1 MLTISKPL
9 NSGQAQTY
17 HAKEFTS
24 AEQNYWKQGDAI
36 LGEWQGQLAEKYG
49 LAGAIDAQHFAR
61 LSEGQNPHT
70 AEQLVK
76 HRKAQ
81 EYTTADGSTVKPV
94 EHRAGWDATFSA
106 PKSVSLTALVGGDN
120 RVREAHRQA
129 VTIALTELERY
140 TQARIGGN
148 NPAETTGK
156 FIAAKFEHDTAR
168 PVDGYAA
175 PQLHTHAVI
184 FNMTE
189 RPDGSTR
196 ALQERG
202 FFDSQQFATAVYQS
216 ELTYRL
222 RNLGY
227 EIEAGKSGAPD
238 VKGYTPEYL
247 EASSPR
253 RQQIEEAIARSGFS
267 GPEAAQ
273 IAAHNT
279 RDKKEIHTPSEVL
292 AAHRQI
298 AAEFGN
304 QADRVVADARVRAEG
319 LAHNR
324 VPDAPQR
331 AQEAVSY
338 AKDRGFEREAVTD
351 ERDIMRDALRRGMG
365 DLTFDQVRE
374 NFNQRHGSGEFQTVE
389 GQKHETGRQFTT
401 RETIAAELATIGHMQ
416 RGQNTVEPIMPME
429 QAAAHADTRD
439 FLNPA
444 QRRAIEEVLTTQDRV
459 HGLQGLAG
467 TGKTTT
473 LESIREG
480 AERNGYAVEGFAPT
494 SRATAQL
501 RHAGISADTLQGFL
515 ARGGEEQMKGDPD
528 RRHLYMV
535 DESSLSSTR
544 QMQAF
549 MEKIGPQDRVLLIGD
564 TRQHQGVDA
573 GKPFEQMQQAGMQTS
588 QLDQIMRQKDPELLR
603 VVEHFA
609 KNETA
614 IGVSLLQQQGRITEI
629 PDNAQRIEAIARD
642 YAAKPENTLVVSPD
656 NASRRE
662 INDAIRAELQG
673 AGVVSKDDHRMEVLT
688 QRSELTSVDRSWA
701 ANYQPEDV
709 LYYSRGSRE
718 HGIEPRSYATVV
730 STDPAANL
738 LTVGTEEGK
747 QVTYDPERLR
757 GITAYREISREFSE
771 GDRIQFTATNRE
783 LGVSNRDLGAIQR
796 IDGTH
801 IDVKMD
807 GDKERTVSFDAA
819 QMRHFDHGYAV
830 TSHSSQGLTADRVLV
845 NMDTTVHPDLI
856 NTRFAYVSVSRA
868 SQDARIYTND
878 ASTLGERLSTNVTKT
893 SAVDLQQVHDQSNG
907 NQQTQTKEPPMTNS
921 REHSQEEVHREP
933 QAATMVPILEI
944 VRAEVESEHR
954 HNAPIEA
961 AMPHET
967 SGYEWKHETGDIQ
980 SYQHNQTEGW
990 LHIDPQGQFH
1000 DRQAQPIT
1008 REVALEY
1015 AGHSSAHSVA
1025 ENAQVQTHD
1034 GNRNNDQGISL

>member
-9 NSGQAQTY
+9 SSGQAQTY

-24 AEQNYWKQGDAI
+24 AEQNYWKQGDTI
-36 LGEWQGQLAEKYG
+36 LGEWQGQLAERYG
-49 LAGAIDAQHFAR
+49 LAGGIDAQHFAR
-61 LSEGQNPHT
+61 LSDGQNPHT
-70 AEQLVK
+70 AEQLVQ

-81 EYTTADGSTVKPV
+81 EYTTADRTTVKPV

-106 PKSVSLTALVGGDN
+106 PKSVSLTALVGGDD

-216 ELTYRL
+216 ELTFRL

-238 VKGYTPEYL
+238 VKGYTAEYL

-279 RDKKEIHTPSEVL
+279 RDRKEIHTPSEVL

-304 QADRVVADARVRAEG
+304 QADHVVSAARERAKG
-319 LAHNR
+319 LAQNR

-331 AQEAVSY
+331 AQEAVSF
-338 AKDRGFEREAVTD
+338 AKDRSFEREAVTD

-365 DLTFDQVRE
+365 DLTFEQVRG
-374 NFNQRHGSGEFQTVE
+374 NFDQRHSSGEFQIVD

-401 RETIAAELATIGHMQ
+401 RETIAAELATVGHMQ
-416 RGQNTVEPIMPME
+416 RGQNTVEPILPKE
-429 QAAAHADTRD
+429 QAIAQANTREL
-439 FLNPA
+439 FNPA
-444 QRRAIEEVLTTQDRV
+444 QRRAIEEVLTSHDRV

-473 LESIREG
+473 LEAIREG

-494 SRATAQL
+494 SRATAEL
-501 RHAGISADTLQGFL
+501 RTAGISADTLQGFL
-515 ARGGEEQMKGDPD
+515 ARGGQEQANNDPD

-535 DESSLSSTR
+535 DESSLASTR

-549 MEKIGPQDRVLLIGD
+549 MEKIGPQDRVLLVGD

-588 QLDQIMRQKDPELLR
+588 QLDQIVRQEDPELLK

-614 IGVSLLQQQGRITEI
+614 VGVGLLQQQGRVTEI
-629 PDNAQRIEAIARD
+629 PDNMQRIEAIAKD
-642 YAAKPENTLVVSPD
+642 YAAKPEKTLVVSPD
-656 NASRRE
+656 NASRRD
-662 INDAIRAELQG
+662 INDAIRAELKGSG
-673 AGVVSKDDHRMEVLT
+673 AVSKDDHSMNVLT
-688 QRSELTSVDRSWA
+688 QRSELTSVDRNWA
-701 ANYQPEDV
+701 ANYQKDDV
-709 LYYSRGSRE
+709 LFYTRGSRE
-718 HGIEPRSYATVV
+718 QGIEPRAYATVASV
-730 STDPAANL
+730 DAATNQI
-738 LTVGTEEGK
+738 TVTKDDGK

-757 GITAYREISREFSE
+757 GITAYREISRDFAE
-771 GDRIQFTATNRE
+771 GDRIQFTSTNRE
-783 LGVSNRDLGAIQR
+783 LGVSNRDLGAISR
-796 IDGTH
+796 IDGTQ

-807 GDKERTVSFDAA
+807 GEKERSVSFDAA
-819 QMRHFDHGYAV
+819 KMRHFDHGYAV

-845 NMDTTVHPDLI
+845 NMDTTVHPELI

-868 SQDARIYTND
+868 SQDAQIYTND
-878 ASTLGERLSTNVTKT
+878 AGTLGERLSTDVSKT
-893 SAVDLQQVHDQSNG
+893 SAVELQKTPVEPTA
-907 NQQTQTKEPPMTNS
+907 NQHTKEPPMTNS
-921 REHSQEEVHREP
+921 RGHSQDDLRREP
-933 QAATMVPILEI
+933 SPEAMVSIPGI
-944 VRAEVESEHR
+944 VRAAADAENR
-954 HNAPIEA
+954 HYAPIEKA
-961 AMPHET
+961 LPNET
-967 SGYEWKHETGDIQ
+967 SGYDWKRETGDIE
-980 SYQHNQTEGW
+980 SYKHDQTGGW
-990 LHIDPQGQFH
+990 LHIDPQSQFY

-1008 REVALEY
+1008 RETALEY
-1015 AGHSSAHSVA
+1015 AAHELSHAITDNAAVQSV
-1025 ENAQVQTHD
+1025 NSD
-1034 GNRNNDQGISL
+1034 KSNDQAISL